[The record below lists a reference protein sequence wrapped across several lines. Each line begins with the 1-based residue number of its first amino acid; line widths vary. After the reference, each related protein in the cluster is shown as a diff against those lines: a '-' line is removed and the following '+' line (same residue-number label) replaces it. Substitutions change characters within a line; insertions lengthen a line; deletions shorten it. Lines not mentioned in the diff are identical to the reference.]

1 MIHGTK
7 TGVGLRRAGPCG
19 WLALSALAA
28 GLAFVVPA
36 IAGTPWDSYNAG
48 VSAYADR
55 RYAEAEKTWQDLA
68 LEPLPRS
75 LHQPVRFQIGNA
87 EFRLGEPLETA
98 APEQTVD
105 YWRRSRAAYR
115 AVLALNAR
123 HSAARQNLRL
133 VERRLAKLEQ
143 RLGNALRDQA
153 EQRPLDDAIDALRA
167 GTDYLREAQQLEPGD
182 SGIRNDRAAGE
193 RRLQE
198 RLLERANQMETRGDQ
213 SAAQNNSYGDEQ
225 AEQAYRDALAD
236 LDEAKRDRSVDPGSE
251 VESRTPAAAMFER
264 TLAEAHDRVQ
274 HKLADLL
281 TRTGQHAQKSGEQQ
295 VQYNPDEA
303 LVDFDAALEHFE
315 AAQAT
320 EPNHAAARQGEREVK
335 AAMEQLHLRE
345 GRQKMTR
352 GVQAIP
358 QNAPVAARELT
369 AALSHFEAA
378 LAVNPLN
385 AEAESRAAEARK
397 LLPDVLARVGQEEQR
412 AGDQAE
418 PQSPGGALAHFE
430 EAQSA
435 FQGALELAPQHA
447 EARRGLEAVEE
458 RLARLRHRLV
468 EEAAQAGQDRPG
480 KRDALQDLLGQ
491 VQESERNANRELER
505 RRQAGRNQPQTRRT
519 YPDW

>member
-1 MIHGTK
+1 MIRSWVTRGD
-7 TGVGLRRAGPCG
+7 LRTAGPR
-19 WLALSALAA
+19 LARALAVFAA
-28 GLAFVVPA
+28 GLEFAA
-36 IAGTPWDSYNAG
+36 SATAGTPWDRYNAG
-48 VSAYADR
+48 VEAYAGQ
-55 RYAEAEKTWQDLA
+55 RYAEAEQAWQDLT

-75 LHQPVRFQIGNA
+75 LRPPVWFQIGNA
-87 EFRLGEPLETA
+87 EFRLGEPLESS

-105 YWRRSRAAYR
+105 FWRRSREAYR
-115 AVLALNAR
+115 TVLANSPR
-123 HSAARQNLRL
+123 HAAARQNLRL
-133 VERRLAKLEQ
+133 VDRRLAKLVQ

-153 EQRPLDDAIDALRA
+153 EQRPLDDALNDLRA
-167 GTDYLREAQQLEPGD
+167 GVEFLREAHQLEPGD
-182 SGIRNDRAAGE
+182 AVIREDRTKAE

-198 RLLERANQMETRGDQ
+198 RLLERATQAETRGDQ
-213 SAAQNNSYGDEQ
+213 SAAQNNLYGDGQ

-236 LDEAKRDRSVDPGSE
+236 LDEGRREGRADTGVNPDLG
-251 VESRTPAAAMFER
+251 TPAAPLER
-264 TLAEAHDRVQ
+264 TLAEAQDRVQ

-281 TRTGQHAQKSGEQQ
+281 TRMGQHEQKSGEQQ
-295 VQYNPDEA
+295 MQYNPDQA
-303 LVDFDAALEHFE
+303 LMDFDAAREHFE
-315 AAQAT
+315 AAQAA

-491 VQESERNANRELER
+491 VQESQRDANRELER